1 MGKRE
6 RLYHSLVKAG
16 KLLEHKLAK
25 KKIRLLKTKNHKA
38 SGIYI
43 DLAYLRTC
51 TEESGMTV
59 AQLLDLAMTQNI
71 MFGKTGN

>member
-1 MGKRE
+1 MTKRE

-16 KLLEHKLAK
+16 KLSEYKLSTRKLRDAK
-25 KKIRLLKTKNHKA
+25 RCKKP

-43 DLAYLRTC
+43 DMAYLRNA

-71 MFGKTGN
+71 YLGNTGN

>member
-1 MGKRE
+1 MTKRE

-25 KKIRLLKTKNHKA
+25 KKLKYAKLRRKP

-43 DLAYLRTC
+43 DMAYLRSA
-51 TEESGMTV
+51 TEEIGMTL
-59 AQLLDLAMTQNI
+59 AQLIDLVFTQNI
-71 MFGKTGN
+71 MLSETGN